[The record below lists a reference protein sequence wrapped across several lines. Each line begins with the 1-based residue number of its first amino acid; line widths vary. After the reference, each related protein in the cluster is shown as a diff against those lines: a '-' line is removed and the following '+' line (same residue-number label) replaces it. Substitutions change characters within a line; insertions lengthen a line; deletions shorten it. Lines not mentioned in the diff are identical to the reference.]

1 MFTLVLCDIRVL
13 LVYSESACLLCV
25 WFYGPA
31 CLFWFCVLTLVL
43 CVYSDSVCLLWFCV
57 FTLILCVYSGSVC
70 LLWFYVFTL
79 ILCVYSGSENF
90 LWFLLWFCVRLV
102 WLCVLTLIL
111 RVQPWFGFILFN
123 SSCKVY
129 YFTIFCVI
137 KISSRF

>member
-1 MFTLVLCDIRVL
+1 MFTLVLYDIRVL

-57 FTLILCVYSGSVC
+57 FTLILCVYSDSVC
-70 LLWFYVFTL
+70 LLWFCVLTL
-79 ILCVYSGSENF
+79 ILCVYSGSENLYDSNSDSAF
-90 LWFLLWFCVRLV
+90 LV

-111 RVQPWFGFILFN
+111 RVKIWFGFILFN

-129 YFTIFCVI
+129 YFLR
-137 KISSRF
+137 KKNLK